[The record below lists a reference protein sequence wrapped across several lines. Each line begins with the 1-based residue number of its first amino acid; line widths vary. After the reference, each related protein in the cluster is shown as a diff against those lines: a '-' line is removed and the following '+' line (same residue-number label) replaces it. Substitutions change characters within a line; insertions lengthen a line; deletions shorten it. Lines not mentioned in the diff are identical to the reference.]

1 MVTIVEYT
9 DRKPARNLYPVRIIS
24 PTRAAAC
31 CFVEMEDVGPCDTAG
46 QWLFRYRRCRQCGFT
61 VPSVVR
67 PIPETLVLAEL
78 REVLRRAISRREPN
92 A

>member
-31 CFVEMEDVGPCDTAG
+31 CFVEMEEVGPCDTAG
-46 QWLFRYRRCRQCGFT
+46 QWVFRYRRCRHCGFT
-61 VPSVVR
+61 VPVIIRPVSEVCVR
-67 PIPETLVLAEL
+67 AEL
-78 REVLRRAISRREPN
+78 RETLRRVINRERTN